1 MSNLIQETKSFTVN
15 VTPDTF
21 HKQYIKWVSPIL
33 GINQL
38 EADTLERICLNKSD
52 EIDKEAL
59 LILQANNLLTSNNKP
74 CEAIQWDK
82 INVSKLKVTF
92 TVE

>member
-1 MSNLIQETKSFTVN
+1 MSNLIQEIKSFTIN

-21 HKQYIKWVSPIL
+21 YKQYIKWVSPIL
-33 GINQL
+33 GINQS
-38 EADTLERICLNKSD
+38 EAYALERICLNKSD
-52 EIDKEAL
+52 EVDKETL
-59 LILQANNLLTSNNKP
+59 LTLQANNLLTSDNKP

-82 INVSKLKVTF
+82 IDVSKLKVTF